1 MNSAPEDLALDSLAT
16 LVSAQV
22 RVTGI
27 VQGVGF
33 RPTVWRIA
41 NDLNLVGSVCNDGGG
56 VLIRV
61 GGTREQINA
70 LISKLNSNPPPLAR
84 IDDISVQ
91 KTYDAVSPFLSS
103 APSNKFEIEAS
114 HQTRAQTAVTPDA
127 ATCDECLQD
136 TLGPFGRRYRYP
148 LTNCT
153 HCGPRFSIVSAIPYD
168 RPNTSM
174 APFTLCEPCD
184 NEYTSPD
191 DRRFHAQPNACY
203 DCGPRVTLSR
213 LDQQPVCL
221 ETLSQLDDTDA
232 ACTVLQSGH
241 VMLVKGTGGYHLA
254 CDATNHAAVTRLRE
268 IKARDVKPFAL
279 MARDLDVIK
288 RYVTVSSEEEDL
300 IRSSEAPIVLL
311 PKPIEGPSGER
322 KVFGVPGGARPLD
335 MVPMSDDIAPGCNTL
350 GFMLPNTAMHHLIL
364 KRMNR
369 PIVLTSAN
377 VADLPQF
384 IDDQAVIDEFV
395 DKVEFILS
403 HDRAIVNRVDDSLT
417 RVMRGEPRVLR
428 RARGYAPAPL
438 PLPSGFEAA
447 PDLIA
452 MGGELKN
459 TFCLLRN
466 GEAIV
471 SQHIGDLEN
480 ATTNADY
487 QHNMALYA
495 DLFQHTRKHVVVD
508 AHPEYISTKLGRK
521 MAETELLPLQVVQH
535 HHAHIAS
542 CMAENN
548 WPLDAGPVLGVALDG
563 LGYGADDSL
572 WGGEFLLA
580 DYLQAERLGHFKPV
594 AMLGG
599 AQAIKEPWR
608 NTYAHLM
615 AELGWNELVMNYSDL
630 EIVKFLQSKPLDTLN
645 AMLTKQLNA
654 PLATSCG
661 RLFDAAAAAMGVCR
675 ETTFYEGQAAMELE
689 ALVDQDTLHNEGN
702 ELAYPFAIPMMNQ
715 TPYIEPLA
723 MWQALLGDLI
733 LKTPVPVMAARFH
746 KGLANVIVKM
756 IERLSTRDE
765 ERFIHTVVLSGGVFQ
780 NRILFERVVAQLE
793 DRDFKVLTH
802 RHVPAN
808 DGGLSLGQA
817 VIGAARIINKNGVT
831 ACA

>member
-1 MNSAPEDLALDSLAT
+1 MSTTPEDLVLDSLAT
-16 LVSAQV
+16 PVSALI

-41 NDLNLVGSVCNDGGG
+41 TDLNIAGSVCNDGRG

-61 GGTREQINA
+61 GAVRSQIDA
-70 LISKLNSNPPPLAR
+70 LVDELKSNPPPLAR
-84 IDDISVQ
+84 IDTVNVRETNDSI
-91 KTYDAVSPFLSS
+91 PPSS
-103 APSNKFEIEAS
+103 NGGFEIEAS
-114 HQTRAQTAVTPDA
+114 HQTQAQTAVTPDA
-127 ATCDECLQD
+127 ATCNECLKD

-153 HCGPRFSIVSAIPYD
+153 HCGPRFSIVYAIPYD
-168 RPNTSM
+168 RPKTSM
-174 APFTLCEPCD
+174 APFTLCEPCLS
-184 NEYTSPD
+184 EYTSPA

-221 ETLSQLDDTDA
+221 ETLSQLDDCDA
-232 ACTVLQSGH
+232 ACTVLQNGH
-241 VMLVKGTGGYHLA
+241 VMLIKGTGGYHLA
-254 CDATNHAAVTRLRE
+254 CDATNHAAVKRLRE
-268 IKARDVKPFAL
+268 VKARDVKPFAL
-279 MARDLDVIK
+279 MARDLEVIK
-288 RYVTVSSEEEDL
+288 RYVTVSQEEEHL
-300 IRSSEAPIVLL
+300 IQSSEAPIVLL
-311 PKPIEGPSGER
+311 PKPLDGPSGVC
-322 KVFGVPGGARPLD
+322 KKFGVPGGARPLD
-335 MVPMSDDIAPGCNTL
+335 LTPMSNDIAPGCNTL
-350 GFMLPNTAMHHLIL
+350 GFMLPNTPMHHLIL

-377 VADLPQF
+377 VADHPQF
-384 IDDQAVIDEFV
+384 INDQAVIDEFS
-395 DKVEFILS
+395 DKVEYVLS

-417 RVMRGEPRVLR
+417 RVMKGEPRVIR

-438 PLPSGFEAA
+438 PLPPGFEKS
-447 PDLIA
+447 PELLA

-459 TFCLLRN
+459 TFCLTMN
-466 GEAIV
+466 GDAIV

-480 ATTNADY
+480 ATTNLDY
-487 QHNMALYA
+487 QKNMALYA
-495 DLFQHTRKHVVVD
+495 DLFQHTPKCVVVD

-521 MAETELLPLQVVQH
+521 KAESDMLPMQTVQH

-548 WPLDAGPVLGVALDG
+548 WPLSAGPVLGVALDG
-563 LGYGADDSL
+563 LGYGADDAL

-580 DYLQAERLGHFKPV
+580 DYQQAERLGHFKPV

-599 AQAIKEPWR
+599 AKAVKEPWR

-615 AELGWNELVMNYSDL
+615 AELGWNELAMNYSGL
-630 EIVKFLQSKPLDTLN
+630 ELVQFLQRKPLDTLN
-645 AMLTKQLNA
+645 AMLTKQVHA
-654 PLATSCG
+654 PLASSCG
-661 RLFDAAAAAMGVCR
+661 RLFDAVAGAVGVCR
-675 ETTFYEGQAAMELE
+675 ESTYYEGQAALELE
-689 ALVDQDTLHNEGN
+689 ALVDQHTLYNES
-702 ELAYPFAIPMMNQ
+702 EFLSYPFSIPMMEQ
-715 TPYIEPLA
+715 KPYIEPLA

-733 LKTPVPVMAARFH
+733 LDTPVPVMAARFH

-756 IERLSTRDE
+756 VERLSSQDE
-765 ERFIHTVVLSGGVFQ
+765 ERIVNTVALSGGVFQ
-780 NRILFERVVAQLE
+780 NRILFESVVKQLE
-793 DRDFKVLTH
+793 NQNFEVLTH

-817 VIGAARIINKNGVT
+817 VIGAARIMNNSGVKE
-831 ACA
+831 CA

>member
-1 MNSAPEDLALDSLAT
+1 MSTSPEDLTLDPLAT
-16 LVSAQV
+16 PVSAHI

-41 NDLNLVGSVCNDGGG
+41 TDLNIAGSVCNDGRG

-61 GGTREQINA
+61 GAARSQIDA
-70 LISKLNSNPPPLAR
+70 LVDELKSNPPPLAR
-84 IDDISVQ
+84 IDTVSVRE
-91 KTYDAVSPFLSS
+91 TNDPILSS
-103 APSNKFEIEAS
+103 SSTGFEIEAS
-114 HQTRAQTAVTPDA
+114 HQTQAQTAVTPDA
-127 ATCDECLQD
+127 ATCDECLKD

-153 HCGPRFSIVSAIPYD
+153 HCGPRFSIVYAIPYD
-168 RPNTSM
+168 RPKTSM
-174 APFTLCEPCD
+174 APFTLCEPCHT
-184 NEYTSPD
+184 EYTSPA

-232 ACTVLQSGH
+232 ACTVLQNGH
-241 VMLVKGTGGYHLA
+241 VMLIKGTGGYHLA
-254 CDATNHAAVTRLRE
+254 CDATNHVAVTHLRE

-279 MARDLDVIK
+279 MARNLEVIK
-288 RYVTVSSEEEDL
+288 RYVTVSQEEESL
-300 IRSSEAPIVLL
+300 IQSSEAPIVLL
-311 PKPIEGPSGER
+311 PKPIDGPSGVR
-322 KVFGVPGGARPLD
+322 KEFGVPGGARVLD
-335 MVPMSDDIAPGCNTL
+335 LVPMSDDIAPGCNTL
-350 GFMLPNTAMHHLIL
+350 GFMLPNTPMHHLIL

-377 VADLPQF
+377 VADHPQF
-384 IDDQAVIDEFV
+384 IDDQAVIDEFTG
-395 DKVEFILS
+395 KVEFILS
-403 HDRAIVNRVDDSLT
+403 HDRSIVNRVDDSLT
-417 RVMRGEPRVLR
+417 RVMREEPRVMR

-438 PLPSGFEAA
+438 PLPTGFEKA
-447 PDLIA
+447 PELIA

-459 TFCLLRN
+459 TFCLIMN
-466 GEAIV
+466 GDAIV

-480 ATTNADY
+480 ATTNIDY
-487 QHNMALYA
+487 QQNMALYA
-495 DLFQHTRKHVVVD
+495 ELFQHTPKYVVVD
-508 AHPEYISTKLGRK
+508 AHPEYLSTKLGRK
-521 MAETELLPLQVVQH
+521 KAETDRLPLKIAQH

-548 WPLDAGPVLGVALDG
+548 WPREAGPVLGVALDG

-580 DYLQAERLGHFKPV
+580 DYLHAERLGHFKSV

-599 AQAIKEPWR
+599 AQAVKEPWR

-630 EIVKFLQSKPLDTLN
+630 DLVKFFQSKPLDTLN
-645 AMLTKQLNA
+645 AMLTKQVHA
-654 PLATSCG
+654 PLASSCG
-661 RLFDAAAAAMGVCR
+661 RLFDAVAAAVGVCR
-675 ETTFYEGQAAMELE
+675 ESTFYEGQAAMELE
-689 ALVDQDTLHNEGN
+689 ALVDQDTLRNES
-702 ELAYPFAIPMMNQ
+702 EHLAYPFSIPMMEQ

-733 LKTPVPVMAARFH
+733 LETPVPVMAARFH

-756 IERLSTRDE
+756 VERLSTRDE
-765 ERFIHTVVLSGGVFQ
+765 ERFMNTVALSGGVFQ
-780 NRILFERVVAQLE
+780 NRILFERVVEQLE
-793 DRDFKVLTH
+793 NRDFEVLTH
-802 RHVPAN
+802 RQVPAN

-817 VIGAARIINKNGVT
+817 VIGAARIMNTSGVKE
-831 ACA
+831 CA